1 MRPSGP
7 SLSGNDWTPPL
18 GYWPLERGPERRPQV
33 VSDRLPDPFVNQ
45 VLLSCEA
52 TVAGER
58 IQVRQAVVQA
68 VYDDPQAR
76 EHIETAMREALIR
89 AIVEKW
95 TPVIRVRR

>member
-33 VSDRLPDPFVNQ
+33 VTDRLPDPFFNRVEM
-45 VLLSCEA
+45 SCEA
-52 TVAGER
+52 TVAGEK
-58 IQVRQAVVQA
+58 IQVRQMVVQA
-68 VYDDPQAR
+68 VYDDPNAR
-76 EHIETAMREALIR
+76 TALEATLREALIR

-95 TPVIRVRR
+95 TPVIKVRR